1 MHSPELA
8 KIAVVMM
15 ECDVLGALG
24 EVQRYLPYEAY
35 KRLHAAVY
43 TLAARVEQPSGL
55 PLQSWGDWLPGPTVP

>member
-24 EVQRYLPYEAY
+24 EVQRYLPKAAY
-35 KRLHAAVY
+35 ARLHAAVY
-43 TLAARVEQPSGL
+43 TLAQTALLPSREGEAVNSDDSA
-55 PLQSWGDWLPGPTVP
+55 PKEPS